1 MYNNERMMWE
11 EMHMLFRKKMPG
23 SCQYC
28 AHGVRLDGGQ
38 IVCVKKG
45 LLEGDCACRR
55 FRYDPL
61 KRIPPRRKAVDFS
74 KYDQEDFSL

>member
-1 MYNNERMMWE
+1 MWE
-11 EMHMLFRKKMPG
+11 ETYMLFRKKIPG

-28 AHGVRLDGGQ
+28 AHGVRLEGGQ

-55 FRYDPL
+55 FHYDPL
-61 KRIPPRRKAVDFS
+61 KRIPPRRKAVEPGRF
-74 KYDQEDFSL
+74 FSLSFHGICWKAEW

>member
-11 EMHMLFRKKMPG
+11 ETYMLFRKKIPG

-28 AHGVRLDGGQ
+28 AHGVRLEGGQ

-55 FRYDPL
+55 FHYDPL
-61 KRIPPRRKAVDFS
+61 KRICLLYTSDAADDS
-74 KYDQEDFSL
+74 